1 LPGLSPVGGKTITA
15 TFDGGKLSS
24 NGGVLILR
32 EIERKLGLAAVLSR
46 HIPDD
51 RDRTR
56 ITHSYSDMTRARMF
70 AIASGHEDCD
80 DLDVLR
86 SDPAL
91 KMACGRLPVSGT
103 DLMSQPTLSRLEN
116 APFWRQLARMGL
128 ELIDLFCAR
137 FERVPRCIVLDID
150 DTDDAV
156 HGQQQLALFNTHAG
170 GYCFQPIQIFEA
182 TTGRPVLS
190 LLRPGKRPSG
200 EEVEQILRHVI
211 GRIRRNWP
219 AVEIMVRGDS
229 HFATPEVMDLLEEK
243 RCSYIFGLSTN
254 PRLTEIG
261 RPWSEDV
268 ATRRALSKT
277 EKMRRFFQTSYAAAS
292 WSKPRK
298 VVARVEASEQG
309 SDIRFIVT
317 NLPGRAKVLYE
328 KVYCARGRMENRWEA
343 NQFPP
348 VPSHGGLLA
357 PARTQGRRAK
367 TLNLAHS
374 NLRDHPLHVPQ
385 DRCAH
390 PRAQDPHQDGAALKL
405 SACSSLDRAR
415 HLNRRPR
422 SMNDAASAALA
433 PQASNSNAS
442 PMSQSI
448 HHRQAG

>member
-1 LPGLSPVGGKTITA
+1 MILLSKQDRTWQQEAPLTMTEAALFLPGLSPVGGKTITA

-170 GYCFQPIQIFEA
+170 GYCFQPIKIFEA

-190 LLRPGKRPSG
+190 LLRLASGHRARRSSKSCVTSDARRPLRTSARYG
-200 EEVEQILRHVI
+200 DEVGISSSPPL
-211 GRIRRNWP
+211 P
-219 AVEIMVRGDS
+219 
-229 HFATPEVMDLLEEK
+229 
-243 RCSYIFGLSTN
+243 SYDF
-254 PRLTEIG
+254 
-261 RPWSEDV
+261 
-268 ATRRALSKT
+268 
-277 EKMRRFFQTSYAAAS
+277 AAS
-292 WSKPRK
+292 PRK
-298 VVARVEASEQG
+298 RISTG
-309 SDIRFIVT
+309 S
-317 NLPGRAKVLYE
+317 GSK
-328 KVYCARGRMENRWEA
+328 
-343 NQFPP
+343 
-348 VPSHGGLLA
+348 S
-357 PARTQGRRAK
+357 
-367 TLNLAHS
+367 
-374 NLRDHPLHVPQ
+374 
-385 DRCAH
+385 
-390 PRAQDPHQDGAALKL
+390 
-405 SACSSLDRAR
+405 
-415 HLNRRPR
+415 
-422 SMNDAASAALA
+422 
-433 PQASNSNAS
+433 
-442 PMSQSI
+442 
-448 HHRQAG
+448 

>member
-1 LPGLSPVGGKTITA
+1 MTEATLFLPGLSPVGGKTITA
-15 TFDGGKLSS
+15 TFDGGKRSS

-32 EIERKLGLAAVLSR
+32 EIERRLGLAAVLSR

-51 RDRTR
+51 RDRMR

-137 FERVPRCIVLDID
+137 FERVPRCIVLDRD
-150 DTDDAV
+150 RAALERGCRHRPSVVKNGKDAALLPD
-156 HGQQQLALFNTHAG
+156 QLCRSQLEQAPQGRRPRRGERARQRHTLHRH
-170 GYCFQPIQIFEA
+170 QPA
-182 TTGRPVLS
+182 
-190 LLRPGKRPSG
+190 RPGKSPLRKGLLRTRAHGESHQGHEALHALRP
-200 EEVEQILRHVI
+200 H
-211 GRIRRNWP
+211 
-219 AVEIMVRGDS
+219 
-229 HFATPEVMDLLEEK
+229 LLPPLGGQ
-243 RCSYIFGLSTN
+243 S
-254 PRLTEIG
+254 
-261 RPWSEDV
+261 V
-268 ATRRALSKT
+268 
-277 EKMRRFFQTSYAAAS
+277 
-292 WSKPRK
+292 
-298 VVARVEASEQG
+298 
-309 SDIRFIVT
+309 
-317 NLPGRAKVLYE
+317 
-328 KVYCARGRMENRWEA
+328 
-343 NQFPP
+343 PP

-433 PQASNSNAS
+433 PQLQTPTRRECPRASTTVNPVDVMRS
-442 PMSQSI
+442 
-448 HHRQAG
+448 HRQSPALTNNWG

>member
-1 LPGLSPVGGKTITA
+1 MTETTLFLPGLSPVSGKTITA
-15 TFDGGKLSS
+15 TFDGGTLSS

-32 EIERKLGLAAVLSR
+32 EIEKRLGLATVLSR

-51 RDRTR
+51 RDGRR
-56 ITHSYSDMTRARMF
+56 VRHSYSDMTRARMF

-116 APFWRQLARMGL
+116 APCWRQLARM
-128 ELIDLFCAR
+128 IDLFCAR

-170 GYCFQPIQIFEA
+170 GYCFQPIKIFEA

-200 EEVEQILRHVI
+200 EEIERILRHVI
-211 GRIRRNWP
+211 GRIHRNWP

-229 HFATPEVMDLLEEK
+229 HFATPEVMDLLEQK
-243 RCSYIFGLSTN
+243 RCGYIFGLSAN
-254 PRLTEIG
+254 MRLTEIG

-268 ATRRALSKT
+268 ATRRALSKS

-298 VVARVEASEQG
+298 IVARVEASEQG

-317 NLPGRAKVLYE
+317 NLPGRA
-328 KVYCARGRMENRWEA
+328 
-343 NQFPP
+343 P
-348 VPSHGGLLA
+348 
-357 PARTQGRRAK
+357 
-367 TLNLAHS
+367 
-374 NLRDHPLHVPQ
+374 DLHYGQ
-385 DRCAH
+385 DRPHKC
-390 PRAQDPHQDGAALKL
+390 RAPLQLTINAPSPNCSWEQALGGAGAA
-405 SACSSLDRAR
+405 
-415 HLNRRPR
+415 HQP
-422 SMNDAASAALA
+422 
-433 PQASNSNAS
+433 
-442 PMSQSI
+442 
-448 HHRQAG
+448 G

>member
-1 LPGLSPVGGKTITA
+1 LPCLFSYLVNRTVEDG
-15 TFDGGKLSS
+15 FDGGKLSS

-51 RDRTR
+51 RDRMR

-91 KMACGRLPVSGT
+91 KMACGRLPVSGI

-170 GYCFQPIQIFEA
+170 GYCFQPIKIFEA

-200 EEVEQILRHVI
+200 AASFAFLTTLGVWRHP
-211 GRIRRNWP
+211 RSRAARSRSSACWWTIRRYSRSASLP
-219 AVEIMVRGDS
+219 AGPSLRASRSD
-229 HFATPEVMDLLEEK
+229 
-243 RCSYIFGLSTN
+243 C
-254 PRLTEIG
+254 
-261 RPWSEDV
+261 
-268 ATRRALSKT
+268 RRA
-277 EKMRRFFQTSYAAAS
+277 
-292 WSKPRK
+292 P
-298 VVARVEASEQG
+298 
-309 SDIRFIVT
+309 
-317 NLPGRAKVLYE
+317 
-328 KVYCARGRMENRWEA
+328 
-343 NQFPP
+343 
-348 VPSHGGLLA
+348 
-357 PARTQGRRAK
+357 
-367 TLNLAHS
+367 
-374 NLRDHPLHVPQ
+374 
-385 DRCAH
+385 
-390 PRAQDPHQDGAALKL
+390 
-405 SACSSLDRAR
+405 
-415 HLNRRPR
+415 
-422 SMNDAASAALA
+422 
-433 PQASNSNAS
+433 
-442 PMSQSI
+442 
-448 HHRQAG
+448 